1 MRIGNGQNEQG
12 VPFGTGVDEKDSWYD
27 AGLIES
33 GVLSFDINNGGL
45 QKCTLTTDVTQT
57 TFPISLDEENQT
69 FLVQVNTAGHK
80 LTIGFFELTETMLY
94 DVIQLGF
101 YWDGTTTRMYPPVQ
115 VMSIGDLT

>member
-12 VPFGTGVDEKDSWYD
+12 VPFGTGVDETDSWYD

-33 GVLSFDINNGGL
+33 SVLSLDISNGGL
-45 QKCTLTTDVTQT
+45 QKCTLTMDVTQT

-69 FLVQVNTAGHK
+69 FLVQVNTAGHE
-80 LTIGFFELTETMLY
+80 LTIGTFKLTETMLY

-115 VMSIGDLT
+115 VMSIDDLT